1 MSVSTEHLPDSG
13 LPESV
18 VLGNSA
24 APYEDRVGRIEERG
38 VDYIPEI
45 QRDSRPGNLAAV
57 FFGGNLAFSVIVF
70 GWLPIV
76 FGLGWWSAVTSSVV
90 GLALGTL
97 VTAPLALLGP
107 RTGTNNPVSSGAHFG
122 VNGRLIGSALSL
134 LFALA
139 FVAIAVWTG
148 GDAIVASATRLAGT
162 PGGDGMLAVGYA
174 LIAAGVI
181 IVALYGHATVVA
193 VQKAMVVLVG
203 GLLTLGIVAFAGDFD
218 VGYAGGNYV
227 LGTFWQTWMLS
238 VVIAAAGPISYAPS
252 LGDYSRRIS
261 HRRYGDRTVL
271 AAAALGVFFGLL
283 VTTLFGAF
291 TAVTFSDPGDSYV
304 LDLVAGSPA
313 WYVLPILVLGLMG
326 SVGQGALNLYATGLD
341 MESLVP
347 RLRRV
352 QTTLITSLIAIALVF
367 LGTFALNAADSI
379 TAMTLVLN
387 GLAAPWVVV
396 NLVGFF
402 ARRKRYDPEDLQ
414 VFNQRRH
421 GGRYWFVGGWNP
433 RAVLAW
439 AAGGTFGLLSVNT
452 TLYVGPLANVADGV
466 DLSLLGSGL
475 IAGGLYVVAIAL
487 YPERVP
493 EPSAAYAYT
502 PATRD

>member
-1 MSVSTEHLPDSG
+1 MDF
-13 LPESV
+13 
-18 VLGNSA
+18 
-24 APYEDRVGRIEERG
+24 
-38 VDYIPEI
+38 IPEAE
-45 QRDSRPGNLAAV
+45 RDSRPTNLAAV
-57 FFGGNLAFSVIVF
+57 FVGGNLAFSTILF
-70 GWLPIV
+70 GWLPVI

-97 VTAPLALLGP
+97 VTAPLALLGA

-122 VNGRLIGSALSL
+122 VNGRLIGSALTL
-134 LFALA
+134 LFALGFA
-139 FVAIAVWTG
+139 AIAVWTG
-148 GDAIVASATRLAGT
+148 GDALVASATRLVGA
-162 PGGDGMLAVGYA
+162 PGGDGMLAVSYA
-174 LIAAGVI
+174 LIAAGVVT
-181 IVALYGHATVVA
+181 VALYGHATVVA
-193 VQKAMVVLVG
+193 LQKAMVPLVG
-203 GLLTLGIVAFAGDFD
+203 VLLALGIVAFAGDFD
-218 VGYAGGNYV
+218 GGYGGGNYV
-227 LGTFWQTWMLS
+227 LGGFWQTWMLS
-238 VVIAAAGPISYAPS
+238 VVVAAAGPISYAPS

-261 HRRYGDRTVL
+261 YHRYSDRQVL
-271 AAAALGVFFGLL
+271 AAASLGVFFGLL
-283 VTTLFGAF
+283 IPTLFGAF
-291 TAVTFSDPGDSYV
+291 TAITFSEPGDSYV
-304 LDLVAGSPA
+304 VDLVAASPA
-313 WYVLPILVLGLMG
+313 WYVLPILVIALAG

-341 MESLVP
+341 LESLVP

-352 QTTLITSLIAIALVF
+352 QTTVITSLIAVAVVF
-367 LGTFALNAADSI
+367 LGTVVLNAVDSI
-379 TAMTLVLN
+379 TALTLVLN

-402 ARRKRYDPEDLQ
+402 ARHKRYDPEDLQ

-452 TLYVGPLANVADGV
+452 TLYVGPLARVADGV

-475 IAGGLYVVAIAL
+475 IAGALYVVAIAL

-502 PATRD
+502 AGNARLKSSPR

>member
-1 MSVSTEHLPDSG
+1 MMSVSIKHTPDKRLRQPAVPRPGGAKS
-13 LPESV
+13 
-18 VLGNSA
+18 
-24 APYEDRVGRIEERG
+24 EDRVGRIETRG
-38 VDYIPEI
+38 VDYIPEVE
-45 QRDSRPGNLAAV
+45 RDSRPGNLAAV

-97 VTAPLALLGP
+97 VAAPLALLGP

-122 VNGRLIGSALSL
+122 VNGRLIGSALTL

-139 FVAIAVWTG
+139 FVAISVWTG
-148 GDAIVASATRLAGT
+148 GDALVASATRLLGT
-162 PGGDGMLAVGYA
+162 PGGDAMLAVGYA
-174 LIAAGVI
+174 LIAAGVVT
-181 IVALYGHATVVA
+181 VALFGHATVVA
-193 VQKAMVVLVG
+193 LQKGLIPTM
-203 GLLTLGIVAFAGDFD
+203 GLLLGLGIVAFGGDFD
-218 VGYAGGNYV
+218 AGYGGGNYV
-227 LGTFWQTWMLS
+227 LGGFWQTWMLS
-238 VVIAAAGPISYAPS
+238 VVVAAAGPISYAPS

-261 HRRYGDRTVL
+261 HRRYGDRRVL
-271 AAAALGVFFGLL
+271 AAAAVGVFFGLL
-283 VTTLFGAF
+283 VATLFGAF

-304 LDLVAGSPA
+304 LDLVAGSPI
-313 WYVLPILVLGLMG
+313 WYVLPILVIALAG
-326 SVGQGALNLYATGLD
+326 SVGQGGLNLYATGLD

-352 QTTLITSLIAIALVF
+352 QTTLIMSLIAVALVF
-367 LGTFALNAADSI
+367 LGTFVLNALDSI

-402 ARRKRYDPEDLQ
+402 ARRKRYDPADLQ
-414 VFNQRRH
+414 VFNQRRR

-452 TLYVGPLANVADGV
+452 TLYVGPLADVADGV
-466 DLSLLGSGL
+466 DVSLLGSGV
-475 IAGGLYVVAIAL
+475 IAGAL
-487 YPERVP
+487 YAAALALFRERVP
-493 EPSAAYAYT
+493 EPSAACA
-502 PATRD
+502 AHD